1 MDILKTPSEPI
12 KKTIRRSGLEI
23 KEAEEQGA
31 DWLEQNRR
39 AMNAV
44 LEKYPYTSQIDAAR
58 LISKLNR

>member
-1 MDILKTPSEPI
+1 MTRHNHQHQDLMALIAKT
-12 KKTIRRSGLEI
+12 I